1 MNESSEKSTVFIVDD
16 DAAIRQAMQLL
27 FRSVNLPAE
36 SFASADEFL
45 ARVDPARAGCLVLDI
60 RMPGLGGMDLQARLL
75 QLGSTLPI
83 IFVTGHAD
91 VPMAVEAMHKGA
103 FDFIQKP
110 FRDQDILESVAAA
123 LAADEQQRANG
134 YQQAEIVAREQSLTK
149 REREVMELVVM
160 GKPNKIIAHELGTS
174 QRTIE
179 IHRARV
185 MEKMGA
191 QSLADLVRMSL
202 SMSRA

>member
-1 MNESSEKSTVFIVDD
+1 
-16 DAAIRQAMQLL
+16 
-27 FRSVNLPAE
+27 
-36 SFASADEFL
+36 
-45 ARVDPARAGCLVLDI
+45 
-60 RMPGLGGMDLQARLL
+60 MDLQARLL